1 MHTKNILQAGNT
13 SNATKALIMLHGRGG
28 SAQDILSLAD
38 LLQVEDFLLLA
49 PQATNSTWYPHSFMA
64 EIDSNQPYLDS
75 ALALVG
81 DTVQEALAK
90 GIQEEHIYFLGFSQG
105 ACLTLE
111 YVTRH
116 AKRYGGAIAFT
127 GGLIGDQIYQNNY
140 SGNFYDTPVFIGSSD
155 PDFHVPVS
163 RVHESTQ
170 ILESMGAQVTEK
182 IYPGMPH
189 TIVQDEID
197 QANLVLG
204 GG

>member
-81 DTVQEALAK
+81 ETVQEALAK

-140 SGNFYDTPVFIGSSD
+140 SGNFNGTPVFIGSSD

-197 QANLVLG
+197 QANLVFSR
-204 GG
+204 

>member
-1 MHTKNILQAGNT
+1 MHTKDILQAGNT

-49 PQATNSTWYPHSFMA
+49 PQATNSTWYPYSFMA

-81 DTVQEALAK
+81 ETVQEALAK

-127 GGLIGDQIYQNNY
+127 GGLIGDQIYRNNY
-140 SGNFYDTPVFIGSSD
+140 SGNFQDTPVFIGSSD

-163 RVHESTQ
+163 RVYESTQ

-197 QANLVLG
+197 QANLLFRR
-204 GG
+204 

>member
-49 PQATNSTWYPHSFMA
+49 PQAYNSTWYPHSFMA

-81 DTVQEALAK
+81 ETVQEALAK

-140 SGNFYDTPVFIGSSD
+140 SGNFNGTPVFIGSSD

-163 RVHESTQ
+163 RVHESTK

-197 QANLVLG
+197 QANLVFSR
-204 GG
+204 